1 MHGTLGRVLSGA
13 SYLSLLIVSAQLT
26 GLINFLPPKV
36 SAIIV
41 AIGATISVFS
51 ERVQGG
57 ASDPSVRA
65 AAAASDAKDAAEE
78 K

>member
-1 MHGTLGRVLSGA
+1 MHGTFGRILSGA
-13 SYLSLLIVSAQLT
+13 SYVSLLIVSAQLT
-26 GLINFLPPKV
+26 GLISFLPSKA

-57 ASDPSVRA
+57 ASDPVVRA
-65 AAAASDAKDAAEE
+65 AAEASDRKNEVR
-78 K
+78 